1 MGEPSGC
8 NGRDRRDDRRK
19 LSALAYELG
28 IGDDLHKVRRRTCW
42 GHSESMKSSLVSQRK
57 PWIGEHTSMDFAR
70 RFFCMGFAGLV
81 LWTSSARGDEPG
93 QRPLDIYFI
102 DVMGGAATLIVTPE
116 KESMLIDSGW
126 PGFGDRDP
134 RRIVHVLKDLAGCD
148 HLDHLVTT
156 HWHMDHFGGVAGLAK
171 ALEIKR
177 FWDRGLPEDNDP
189 GLDFPDG
196 PKVEN
201 PLGIAYRAASKGK
214 RTALKPGDSITFRGE
229 LKSLV
234 VASGGKVI
242 HDIKS
247 SGPNPECL
255 DAPASLP
262 VDPSDNARSLAIRF
276 RFGAFDFLDC
286 GDLTWNIEH
295 ALVCPQNILGTI
307 DLYQV
312 THHGMDISNNP
323 VLLRSIQPTVAIM
336 NNGPRKGGSPA
347 TVKRLRSIP
356 SIKAAYQ
363 LHRNIL
369 TSSEDNTDPALI
381 ANSDPAGGQFIH
393 VSVTRDGSKFSVQI
407 GPDGP
412 QREFAS
418 R

>member
-1 MGEPSGC
+1 
-8 NGRDRRDDRRK
+8 
-19 LSALAYELG
+19 
-28 IGDDLHKVRRRTCW
+28 
-42 GHSESMKSSLVSQRK
+42 
-57 PWIGEHTSMDFAR
+57 MDFAR
-70 RFFCMGFAGLV
+70 RLLCVGLAGL
-81 LWTSSARGDEPG
+81 LILTSSARGGDTGP
-93 QRPLDIYFI
+93 RPLDVYFI
-102 DVMGGAATLIVTPE
+102 DVMGGAATLIVTPD

-126 PGFGDRDP
+126 PGFEDRDP

-156 HWHMDHFGGVAGLAK
+156 HWHVDHFGGVAGLAK
-171 ALEIKR
+171 AIEIKH

-189 GLDFPDG
+189 SLDFPDG
-196 PKVEN
+196 PKVDD
-201 PLGIAYRAASKGK
+201 PLGVAYRAVSKGK
-214 RTALKPGDSITFRGE
+214 RTALKPGDFITFRGN
-229 LKSLV
+229 LTSLV

-242 HDIKS
+242 HDPNTN
-247 SGPNPECL
+247 GPNPECL
-255 DAPASLP
+255 DAPASQP

-295 ALVCPQNILGTI
+295 ALVCPQNTLGAI

-312 THHGMDISNNP
+312 THHGLDSSNNP

-347 TVKRLRSIP
+347 TVKLLRSIA

-363 LHRNIL
+363 LHRNSQ
-369 TSSEDNTDPALI
+369 TGSEDNTDPGEI
-381 ANSDPAGGQFIH
+381 ANTDPAGGQFIH
-393 VSVTRDGSKFSVQI
+393 VSVTQDGSKFSVQI

-412 QREFAS
+412 KREFAS